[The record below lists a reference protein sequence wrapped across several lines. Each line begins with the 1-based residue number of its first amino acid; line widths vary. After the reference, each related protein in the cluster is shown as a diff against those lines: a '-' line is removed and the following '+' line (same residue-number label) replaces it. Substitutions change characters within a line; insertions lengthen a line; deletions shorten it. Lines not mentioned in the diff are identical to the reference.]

1 MKTVSQTRKCVG
13 YLALTTGG
21 KNMKGKLQI
30 ALGIVVMGACMAR
43 AEAGDDWI
51 KDMVIV
57 SGQFIH
63 GGEPAR
69 RMFEN
74 AKSQCEGDTNRFARL
89 LCELAQTNDVRI
101 ADRMIR
107 CLGRHGTT
115 AQLPFLYSMAT
126 NEQHGA
132 TAVKSILRLEGVT
145 SNSVA
150 VAGAYLS
157 MTNVDFEY
165 RADACKALLRAAV
178 PSCVT
183 TGICQMARNCALRYA
198 RSANRYVMDVD
209 AVFIETDSTY
219 RNSKRRLAVLRSAYE
234 LGVSQYQ
241 IAYVTNAINELVAYP
256 EADLPE

>member
-1 MKTVSQTRKCVG
+1 
-13 YLALTTGG
+13 
-21 KNMKGKLQI
+21 MKGKLQI

-145 SNSVA
+145 SNSIDVT
-150 VAGAYLS
+150 GMYLS

>member
-1 MKTVSQTRKCVG
+1 
-13 YLALTTGG
+13 
-21 KNMKGKLQI
+21 MKGKLQI

-145 SNSVA
+145 SNSVG
-150 VAGAYLS
+150 VTGMYLS

-165 RADACKALLRAAV
+165 RADAGKALLRAAA

-183 TGICQMARNCALRYA
+183 TGMCQMARNCALRYA

>member
-1 MKTVSQTRKCVG
+1 
-13 YLALTTGG
+13 
-21 KNMKGKLQI
+21 MKGKLQI

-115 AQLPFLYSMAT
+115 SQLPFLYSMAT

-145 SNSVA
+145 SNSVD
-150 VAGAYLS
+150 VTGMYLS

-165 RADACKALLRAAV
+165 RADACKALLRAAA

>member
-1 MKTVSQTRKCVG
+1 
-13 YLALTTGG
+13 
-21 KNMKGKLQI
+21 MKGKLQI

-126 NEQHGA
+126 NEQHGVS
-132 TAVKSILRLEGVT
+132 AVKSILRLEGVT
-145 SNSVA
+145 SNSLEVA
-150 VAGAYLS
+150 DRCLS
-157 MTNVDFEY
+157 MTNVQARMERENLCLFMLDGFANAHSNSGVRNDVE
-165 RADACKALLRAAV
+165 R
-178 PSCVT
+178 CVL
-183 TGICQMARNCALRYA
+183 CFAR
-198 RSANRYVMDVD
+198 RSGLYNEHFDGCLSVRIPGYQ
-209 AVFIETDSTY
+209 F
-219 RNSKRRLAVLRSAYE
+219 SKRRLNVLRDAE
-234 LGVSQYQ
+234 RNM
-241 IAYVTNAINELVAYP
+241 IIRFNKAFITNAINELVSYP

>member
-1 MKTVSQTRKCVG
+1 
-13 YLALTTGG
+13 
-21 KNMKGKLQI
+21 MKGKLQI

-126 NEQHGA
+126 NEQHGVS
-132 TAVKSILRLEGVT
+132 AVKSILRLEGVT
-145 SNSVA
+145 SNSVD
-150 VAGAYLS
+150 VTGMYLS

-165 RADACKALLRAAV
+165 RADACKALLRAAA

-219 RNSKRRLAVLRSAYE
+219 RNSKRRLAVLRSAYG

-241 IAYVTNAINELVAYP
+241 ISYVTNAINELVAYP

>member
-1 MKTVSQTRKCVG
+1 
-13 YLALTTGG
+13 
-21 KNMKGKLQI
+21 MKGKLQI

-178 PSCVT
+178 PFCVT
-183 TGICQMARNCALRYA
+183 TGICQMARECALRYA

-219 RNSKRRLAVLRSAYE
+219 RNSKRRLAVLRSAYG